1 MPHRDRLNSLPDNG
15 GIFPHQQ
22 HHPRVTPMK
31 RILFTIATLLPAL
44 PAALHAAQAPAH
56 SQPNVLFILADD
68 KY

>member
-1 MPHRDRLNSLPDNG
+1 
-15 GIFPHQQ
+15 
-22 HHPRVTPMK
+22 MK

-56 SQPNVLFILADD
+56 SRPNVLFILADD